1 MARNPRQNSR
11 DDPRWQDEDRIAPP
25 SRRKRRRVW
34 PYAALLLLAWG
45 LIFGAVFWSHFLSDL
60 PDVNKLL
67 VAGASRDVTVLDD
80 RGRLIARRGLT
91 QGARVDV
98 VQLPPYVPNAFIA
111 VEDRRFR
118 SHYGLDPIGLL
129 RAAFENILA
138 GHVRQGG
145 STLTQQLAKNLFLD
159 SNRTFGRKTQ
169 EAMLALYLESR
180 YSKDQILTLYLNRVY
195 FGAGVYGIEAAA
207 QRFFGKSARNLT
219 LPEAAM
225 LAGSVKAPARYNALA
240 DTDASLARAQIVL
253 RAMEDVPREAFVG
266 EADRAD
272 AYRDSALGIACGQ
285 TISQPF
291 VVAYMTEQ
299 LQLQKPHRVLEIG
312 AGSGYQAAVLSKLA
326 GKVLTVERFR
336 MLADTARARLEKLG
350 FDNVE
355 VMLGDGF
362 DLPANIGPFD
372 RIIVTAAMVEIPP
385 NLTDRL
391 ETGGILIAP
400 VGPQHGVQTLV
411 RIVRTATG
419 LERRE
424 LVDVRFVPALPGIAR
439 EL

>member
-1 MARNPRQNSR
+1 MMFQLNL
-11 DDPRWQDEDRIAPP
+11 
-25 SRRKRRRVW
+25 RRR
-34 PYAALLLLAWG
+34 G
-45 LIFGAVFWSHFLSDL
+45 ISDQ
-60 PDVNKLL
+60 
-67 VAGASRDVTVLDD
+67 A
-80 RGRLIARRGLT
+80 
-91 QGARVDV
+91 
-98 VQLPPYVPNAFIA
+98 
-111 VEDRRFR
+111 
-118 SHYGLDPIGLL
+118 
-129 RAAFENILA
+129 
-138 GHVRQGG
+138 
-145 STLTQQLAKNLFLD
+145 
-159 SNRTFGRKTQ
+159 
-169 EAMLALYLESR
+169 
-180 YSKDQILTLYLNRVY
+180 
-195 FGAGVYGIEAAA
+195 
-207 QRFFGKSARNLT
+207 
-219 LPEAAM
+219 
-225 LAGSVKAPARYNALA
+225 
-240 DTDASLARAQIVL
+240 VL
-253 RAMEDVPREAFVG
+253 RALEEVPREAFVG

-312 AGSGYQAAVLSKLA
+312 AGSGYQAAVLAKLA

-372 RIIVTAAMVEIPP
+372 RIIVTAAMAEIPP

>member
-1 MARNPRQNSR
+1 MMFQLNL
-11 DDPRWQDEDRIAPP
+11 
-25 SRRKRRRVW
+25 RRR
-34 PYAALLLLAWG
+34 G
-45 LIFGAVFWSHFLSDL
+45 ISDQ
-60 PDVNKLL
+60 
-67 VAGASRDVTVLDD
+67 A
-80 RGRLIARRGLT
+80 
-91 QGARVDV
+91 
-98 VQLPPYVPNAFIA
+98 
-111 VEDRRFR
+111 
-118 SHYGLDPIGLL
+118 
-129 RAAFENILA
+129 
-138 GHVRQGG
+138 
-145 STLTQQLAKNLFLD
+145 
-159 SNRTFGRKTQ
+159 
-169 EAMLALYLESR
+169 
-180 YSKDQILTLYLNRVY
+180 
-195 FGAGVYGIEAAA
+195 
-207 QRFFGKSARNLT
+207 
-219 LPEAAM
+219 
-225 LAGSVKAPARYNALA
+225 
-240 DTDASLARAQIVL
+240 VL
-253 RAMEDVPREAFVG
+253 RALEEVPREAFVG

-299 LQLQKPHRVLEIG
+299 LQLHKQHRVLEIG
-312 AGSGYQAAVLSKLA
+312 AGSGYQAAVLSRLA

-336 MLADTARARLEKLG
+336 TLADTARARLEKLG

-355 VMLGDGF
+355 VMLGDGY

-391 ETGGILIAP
+391 ETDGILIAP

-411 RIVRTATG
+411 RIVKTAAG